1 MANTCVCVAL
11 LFFYVE
17 VLVRCVRL
25 CTRRGKEG
33 GVRSVFV
40 LLVLGFGQPGQPV
53 VDLKRAGML
62 RGLLRLTWDCK
73 PISLQSFNI
82 NTSHS
87 YLKQR
92 LSLAGV
98 GVVDVLLPLQERPL
112 LEDVELVEVDKVPE
126 EEALGKSFL
135 VAEDLLI

>member
-1 MANTCVCVAL
+1 MCLAL

-17 VLVRCVRL
+17 VLVRRVRL

-62 RGLLRLTWDCK
+62 SGLFRIIYSLRKFTRPFHCRLK
-73 PISLQSFNI
+73 
-82 NTSHS
+82 TSI
-87 YLKQR
+87 
-92 LSLAGV
+92 
-98 GVVDVLLPLQERPL
+98 
-112 LEDVELVEVDKVPE
+112 LVRT
-126 EEALGKSFL
+126 
-135 VAEDLLI
+135 

>member
-1 MANTCVCVAL
+1 MSSFLFVACGCVK
-11 LFFYVE
+11 
-17 VLVRCVRL
+17 
-25 CTRRGKEG
+25 GEG

-40 LLVLGFGQPGQPV
+40 LLVLRFGQPGQPV

-62 RGLLRLTWDCK
+62 RGLLRLTWEDCT

-112 LEDVELVEVDKVPE
+112 LKDVELVEVDKVPE
-126 EEALGKSFL
+126 KEALGEPFL
-135 VAEDLLI
+135 VAEDLKT